1 MKYFIYLCQK
11 LNIMKLLQSTFFRAI
26 CAIIIGALLIEY
38 REQTVQWITIAIGI
52 LFFLSGI
59 ISLAVY
65 YSSRKT
71 TDNNTEVYDSNGNLI
86 SETIVKPKF
95 PVVGLGSLILG
106 IILALMPGT
115 FITGLVYIMAA
126 MLILGAISQFIALAS
141 ASKYAQVG
149 LFYWIMPSII
159 LLVGLISIIY
169 PKAIASAPL
178 FVIGWCMLVYGIVEC
193 INTLKI
199 HNCRKQIEKAH
210 NATNKDTET
219 DIPQKH

>member
-1 MKYFIYLCQK
+1 
-11 LNIMKLLQSTFFRAI
+11 MKLLQSNFFRAI

-59 ISLAVY
+59 ISIAVY

-71 TDNNTEVYDSNGNLI
+71 TENNTEVYDSNGNLI

-95 PVVGLGSLILG
+95 PIVGLGSLILG